1 MCKIKSVMY
10 VSIRKVLHNI
20 SLGKMLFSSVSS
32 IRKKYAT
39 LRNNAKGLH
48 ILSVTDLSIV

>member
-1 MCKIKSVMY
+1 MY